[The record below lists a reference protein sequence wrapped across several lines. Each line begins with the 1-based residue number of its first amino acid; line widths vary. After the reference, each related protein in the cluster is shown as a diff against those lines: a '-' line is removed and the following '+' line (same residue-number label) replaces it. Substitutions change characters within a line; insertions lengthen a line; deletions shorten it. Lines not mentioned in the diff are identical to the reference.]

1 MSERARS
8 RAARRRAVAIAAC
21 AAGIAALAAAGCGSS
36 SPSQTQLRTQ
46 ATAIC
51 SHADRVISRIATPPA
66 EAGGEAFLRRGVT
79 ALKPELQQLRRL
91 TPSDDVADVWS
102 TAMRT
107 VSAELSAIE
116 STANQIEQGADPTQ
130 SYKSLQRTLAP
141 LETQANDA
149 WSALE
154 IPACQNQ

>member
-1 MSERARS
+1 MSRRARS
-8 RAARRRAVAIAAC
+8 GPARPRAAAIGAC

-36 SPSQTQLRTQ
+36 SPSSTQLRTQ

-51 SHADRVISRIATPPA
+51 SHANRVISRISTPPA
-66 EAGGEAFLRRGVT
+66 ESGGEAFLRRGGA
-79 ALKPELQQLRRL
+79 ALKPELQELKGL
-91 TPSDDVADVWS
+91 TPPSDVADVWS
-102 TAMRT
+102 TATRA
-107 VSAELSAIE
+107 VSAQLSAIE
-116 STANQIEQGADPTQ
+116 STVKQIRQGADTTQ
-130 SYKSLQRTLAP
+130 AYKSLQRTLAP